1 MTTTTTLTI
10 PLRSSKHAQLVLDA
24 TAGVP
29 AGAVEL
35 GADGEREA
43 LLVHGH
49 RTEVLEAVAAAIP
62 TLKAVYD
69 SRLMTATYVML
80 RQRDRDLPAIRTGR
94 IARVVTGLNEA
105 RVDWAVRFRLD
116 GTLDWFVGTSTDP
129 VPLKALV
136 DRYAADTGYKTK
148 AKAPKPAPAVEP
160 STEPAKAAKKAPARK
175 APATKKADP
184 AKVEQARALAA
195 KKAGRPAP
203 KNVDVTPIPK
213 TSARKPR
220 ATKKAS

>member
-24 TAGVP
+24 TSGVP

-148 AKAPKPAPAVEP
+148 AKAPKAAP
-160 STEPAKAAKKAPARK
+160 EPAKAAKKAPARK
-175 APATKKADP
+175 APAPKKADP

-195 KKAGRPAP
+195 KKADRPAP

>member
-24 TAGVP
+24 TSGVP

-94 IARVVTGLNEA
+94 IARVVTGLHEA

-116 GTLDWFVGTSTDP
+116 GTLDWFVGTTTEP
-129 VPLKALV
+129 VPLRTLV
-136 DRYAADTGYKTK
+136 ERYAADTGYKAPK
-148 AKAPKPAPAVEP
+148 AKPAKATAEEPPAAPAPAK
-160 STEPAKAAKKAPARK
+160 KAAARK
-175 APATKKADP
+175 APAAKAPAKKADP

-195 KKAGRPAP
+195 KKAGRPAE
-203 KNVDVTPIPK
+203 VTPIPK
-213 TSARKPR
+213 ASTRKPR
-220 ATKKAS
+220 TTKKAS